1 MNTEILISIC
11 IVLLILSFMN
21 KKENF
26 KLNFPENNDQLKCK
40 CDLDNKEKL
49 DRNKKKKNIETFANY
64 DSSQIKPKK
73 VIHNRNYLIY
83 DPPNEINTAENF
95 YLSKISEYPFTPLQI
110 NNNNINPANNKDYE
124 DIGQSS
130 SNILPKK
137 FIDLESHKFSYGKM
151 YEY

>member
-11 IVLLILSFMN
+11 IVLLILSFIR

-26 KLNFPENNDQLKCK
+26 KLYFPEQNNQLKCK
-40 CDLDNKEKL
+40 CDLDKKYKLNK
-49 DRNKKKKNIETFANY
+49 KKKKNIETFANY
-64 DSSQIKPKK
+64 DRSEVKPKK
-73 VIHNRNYLIY
+73 IIHNRNYLIY

-95 YLSKISEYPFTPLQI
+95 YLNLINNYPSTPLKMD
-110 NNNNINPANNKDYE
+110 NNITPANNKDYE
-124 DIGQSS
+124 DIGLSS
-130 SNILPKK
+130 DNILPKK